1 MWARRRLLVPGML
14 SRRLL
19 WTALL
24 MLTAAM
30 SVASLF
36 CLHQDNG
43 STDLVEQI
51 HAELD
56 KQALSEA
63 RIEKLFGKPGE
74 RRRTISASGDPDST
88 QVSWRRKTWDRGF
101 IEVWIEVDAKGE
113 LHGVTIAESRPF
125 WQWAKDLRSRMGI

>member
-1 MWARRRLLVPGML
+1 MPRML

-24 MLTAAM
+24 MLTAAV

-43 STDLVEQI
+43 STNIVEQI
-51 HAELD
+51 CAELD
-56 KQALSEA
+56 KQELNEEK
-63 RIEKLFGKPGE
+63 IEKLFGKPGE

-88 QVSWRRKTWDRGF
+88 RVSWRRKTWDRGF
-101 IEVWIEVDAKGE
+101 IEVWIEVDA
-113 LHGVTIAESRPF
+113 RPF
-125 WQWAKDLRSRMGI
+125 WQWVKDLRSRMGI